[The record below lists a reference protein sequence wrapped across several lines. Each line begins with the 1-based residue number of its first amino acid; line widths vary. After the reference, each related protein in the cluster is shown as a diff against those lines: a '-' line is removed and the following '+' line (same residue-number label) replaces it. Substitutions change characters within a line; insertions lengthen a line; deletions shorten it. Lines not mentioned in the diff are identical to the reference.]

1 MVRLV
6 MIPIEEKLMSIGEIK
21 ELTKELKTEQDKFH
35 TAQKQLA
42 G

>member
-6 MIPIEEKLMSIGEIK
+6 MIPIEEKLMNIGELK

-35 TAQKQLA
+35 TA
-42 G
+42 